1 MSNKI
6 PEGWKASS
14 SSASVGIDF
23 ECFFDVIAAELE
35 VAEEDS
41 GKPLIQYSQMRQLVA
56 TAAQLQQCI
65 HR

>member
-23 ECFFDVIAAELE
+23 ECFSVVTAAELE

-41 GKPLIQYSQMRQLVA
+41 GKLLFNTVRCDSWS
-56 TAAQLQQCI
+56 
-65 HR
+65 